1 MEKVKENK
9 TVIVKVLLFVALVI
23 AVVTMVL
30 EYEPYLTKLAKNP
43 AKIRAYLNSAGWLG
57 FLIYIL
63 MQVAHV
69 LIVVIPGDL
78 ITVCGGYLYGV
89 PIGFVLS
96 MIGVLLGAS
105 LAFGVSRFLG
115 YEFITKFISYEKIE
129 KMNQLL
135 NSNKGTIGL
144 FVICL
149 TPFIPKDIFIY
160 MAGLTPIKL
169 SKLLSVYGVSLIPST
184 LIWSSV
190 GANMYKYN
198 VASVI
203 FTLVILGILLMGAF
217 VLQQYY
223 KKKRIGQ

>member
-1 MEKVKENK
+1 MEKVKGNK
-9 TVIVKVLLFVALVI
+9 TVIVKVLLFVAFII
-23 AVVTMVL
+23 AVATMVV
-30 EYEPYLTKLAKNP
+30 EYEPYLTKLANNP

-57 FLIYIL
+57 FLIYLL

-89 PIGFVLS
+89 PVGFVLS

-105 LAFGVSRFLG
+105 VAFGVSRFLG

-203 FTLVILGILLMGAF
+203 FTLVVLGMLLMGAF

-223 KKKRIGQ
+223 KKKRIEE